1 MLVALNDPSREGGG
15 RRPKCDLGAVGAHA
29 MSHADAENTQVV
41 RTLREAERPAQRLG
55 GTLDLLVGNRARG
68 ARDNVLATFI
78 VEAQLEHARRIER
91 RAELDLVAIPPLPL
105 ASQARAHEG
114 SRAFVS
120 EAGRARKRRNDVV
133 GLRGKLGLVAEVLPR
148 SDPL

>member
-1 MLVALNDPSREGGG
+1 MAAREGGR

-68 ARDNVLATFI
+68 ARDNVLQPSSWKPSWNMPA
-78 VEAQLEHARRIER
+78 
-91 RAELDLVAIPPLPL
+91 
-105 ASQARAHEG
+105 ASNAAP
-114 SRAFVS
+114 SS
-120 EAGRARKRRNDVV
+120 IL
-133 GLRGKLGLVAEVLPR
+133 LRYPHCRLLPR
-148 SDPL
+148 QGRTRAAARSSPKPAVRESAATTLSVFAASWVL